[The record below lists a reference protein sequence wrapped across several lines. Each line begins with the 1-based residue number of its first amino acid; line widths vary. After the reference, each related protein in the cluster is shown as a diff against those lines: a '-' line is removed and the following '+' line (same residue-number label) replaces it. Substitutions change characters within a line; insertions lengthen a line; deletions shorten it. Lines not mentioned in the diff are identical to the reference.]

1 MMSATEYMALLK
13 KTGLLSPAQWTV
25 AEEASRRHS
34 SPAELSTELVRLG
47 LLTTWQSMQLLK
59 GQTGFVLHHYR
70 LLEAVGR
77 GGMGHVF
84 KAQDSR
90 SSGIVAIKVMSRKL
104 SSNQNLVSRF
114 RREIRASSRLS
125 SPNIVRTLD
134 AGRVGKID
142 FMVMEF
148 VNGDQLDS
156 ILTRLPLIPPSTACE
171 VIRQAAL
178 GLQHAFECRMVH
190 RDIKPGNLMVDWD
203 TEGRG
208 IIKIMDMGLVRLDEE
223 KENATAVTRAG
234 QVMGTPDYMSPEQG
248 LNTSNVDIRSD
259 IYSLGCTFYR
269 MLTGRMP
276 FPGDNPLQVLMARC
290 REDAPSPKLIRPDIP
305 DAIDAIV
312 RKMTRLNAAERYQ
325 TPAEAV
331 AALEP
336 HCGPLTIAALRQC
349 AREQGADEEAIV
361 LDAASRV
368 DLSDPQDAGYQQFLR
383 EMDTGASVD
392 LMMSNTPSG
401 GFALAPTF
409 PVLQDRRT
417 HSPDRRPG
425 DVANRTGHRNRRT
438 GLLILSVVAVVVAIV
453 GTIVLFRSPSK
464 PAASDSQN
472 KTAQAQPVAEKSAP
486 PSAKLIDSAPLD
498 YSGGDQ
504 LDYQPEFDGS
514 PPAPSDGQLVW
525 KLVAGHPSGVSI
537 NARTGNISW
546 KIPDGIQ
553 EAAYPIP
560 FILLHKLDGSET
572 VIAKSEITV
581 VIKSALPKFQLTPPK
596 TISIRPGQSVAQRIE
611 SVPPPPRQG
620 SIRFRLAGKVLDGMS
635 IDGGGGEFRWTPQ
648 NDQLGKHQ
656 LTVELHDQQSKTT
669 LASTTLDV
677 VVVPQNFQLVLPGVP
692 SQTASPGQT
701 LRIPLFG
708 KTPPKEYGQLYTL
721 QLENRGL
728 PPNVGLEDGS
738 STLVWDVPAD
748 ARGSFSIT
756 LNPRILIPDLPLP
769 TDAKP
774 VVINITVG
782 TPKPSTTKPL
792 SNIPDPELVQKAET
806 ELRERHRRELAS
818 TTRRTSLLK
827 QLLETALDQ
836 PPGPGDLALLNVI
849 ITSEGGTK
857 AADSILDATLLRKKR
872 YNVEIPQE
880 IVELC
885 KQLKP
890 ASLNPAQGDR
900 ISEFCLA
907 LAANALASEQ
917 WGALQE
923 FLKVPVE
930 YSKKGGRNSLP
941 EEFTTDLTKAL
952 EAASL
957 LQQQSSATP
966 DILKRDIEAT
976 LSTWQFQPALR
987 GPNGIRAITAVPANL
1002 PAPPTETAPW
1012 TYVDDRVSLKGQPS
1026 PISYGILDPA
1036 LDSNGWILRTQVAAS
1051 ATSCRFAVGTDEN
1064 GKLKG
1069 YMISLEPPQIGLTIQ
1084 LPSGNVV
1091 APPNPNASWPTSGSS
1106 HDLEI
1111 RVYGR
1116 EFRVR
1121 IDGIVVATGNFPQ
1134 SAKGAAGFL
1143 ASMEKAAPDKPVLEL
1158 RRTRFLRLP

>member
-1 MMSATEYMALLK
+1 MSAPEYMALLK
-13 KTGLLSPAQWTV
+13 KTGLLSAAQWTI
-25 AEEASRRHS
+25 AEEASRKQS
-34 SPAELSTELVRLG
+34 SPAELSKELVRLG

-90 SSGIVAIKVMSRKL
+90 SSAIVAIKVMSRKL

-125 SPNIVRTLD
+125 SPNIVRTID

-148 VNGDQLDS
+148 VNGDQLDG
-156 ILTRLPLIPPSTACE
+156 ILARLPLIPPGTACE

-203 TEGRG
+203 ADGRG

-312 RKMTRLNAAERYQ
+312 RKMTRLNADDRYQ
-325 TPAEAV
+325 TPADV
-331 AALEP
+331 AAALGP
-336 HCGPLTIAALRQC
+336 HCGPLTITALRQC
-349 AREQGADEEAIV
+349 AREQGADEESII

-417 HSPDRRPG
+417 PTADRRTS
-425 DVANRTGHRNRRT
+425 DVAHRTSHRNRRT
-438 GLLILSVVAVVVAIV
+438 GLLILSLAAVVVAVV
-453 GTIVLFRSPSK
+453 GTIVLLRTPPK
-464 PAASDSQN
+464 QTAKDNPD
-472 KTAQAQPVAEKSAP
+472 KTAQSTPVAEKSAP
-486 PSAKLIDSAPLD
+486 PAATLDVAEPLNHAA
-498 YSGGDQ
+498 GDQ
-504 LDYQPEFDGS
+504 LDYRPTFIGT
-514 PPAPSDGQLVW
+514 PPNPTAGRLIW
-525 KLVAGHPSGVSI
+525 KLVAGSPQGVSI
-537 NARTGNISW
+537 DAKDGRIRW
-546 KIPDGIQ
+546 KIPDGFPNG
-553 EAAYPIP
+553 AYPIP
-560 FILLHKLDGSET
+560 FLLIYELDGAET
-572 VIAKSEITV
+572 VLSQSQIVA
-581 VIKSALPKFQLTPPK
+581 VIKSAVPEYQLIQPK
-596 TISIRPGQSVAQRIE
+596 TISIRPGQSVAQRVE
-611 SVPPPPRQG
+611 AVPPPPRQG
-620 SIRFRLAGKVLDGMS
+620 SIRFQLAGKVLDGMT
-635 IDGGGGEFRWTPQ
+635 IDGEGGEFRWTPK

-656 LTVELHDQQSKTT
+656 LTVELHDRQAKTT
-669 LASTTLDV
+669 VATTTLDV
-677 VVVPQNFQLVLPGVP
+677 VVVPPNFQLILPGIP
-692 SQTASPGQT
+692 NQSASPGQT

-708 KTPPKEYGQLYTL
+708 NAPPKEFGQLYTL

-728 PPNVGLEDGS
+728 PPNVGLEQSGT
-738 STLVWDVPAD
+738 TLVWDVPAD
-748 ARGSFSIT
+748 ARGNFSIT
-756 LNPRILIPDLPLP
+756 LNPRMLIPDIPLP
-769 TDAKP
+769 NGTKP

-782 TPKPSTTKPL
+782 TSKPNTPGIANAL
-792 SNIPDPELVQKAET
+792 PDPELVQQAET
-806 ELRERHRRELAS
+806 ELRERHRRDLAS
-818 TTRRTSLLK
+818 TSRRSTLLK
-827 QLLETALDQ
+827 QLLDTALDQ
-836 PPGPGDLALLNVI
+836 PPGSSDLALLNI
-849 ITSEGGTK
+849 IISSEGGTK
-857 AADSILDATLLRKKR
+857 AADSILDAALLRNKR
-872 YNVEIPQE
+872 YKLEIPQE
-880 IVELC
+880 IAELC
-885 KQLKP
+885 TQLKP
-890 ASLNPAQGDR
+890 ASLSPLQGDR

-907 LAANALASEQ
+907 LAANALANQQ
-917 WGALQE
+917 WASLQE
-923 FLKVPVE
+923 FLKVPLE
-930 YSKKGGRNSLP
+930 YSKKVGRNAFP
-941 EEFTTDLTKAL
+941 EQFTTDLAKAL
-952 EAASL
+952 EAATA

-976 LSTWQFQPALR
+976 LSTWQFQPALQ
-987 GPNGIRAITAVPANL
+987 GPNGIRPISSTTNNQPPAAPDAHSWSYNNDHITLVG
-1002 PAPPTETAPW
+1002 
-1012 TYVDDRVSLKGQPS
+1012 KPS
-1026 PISYGILDPA
+1026 TNSYGILDPT
-1036 LDSNGWILRTQVAAS
+1036 LDANRWILRTQVAAS
-1051 ATSCRFAVGTDEN
+1051 SSSCRFAVGTDDN
-1064 GKLKG
+1064 GKFNG
-1069 YMISLEPPQIGLTIQ
+1069 YLIFLEPTQIGRTIQ
-1084 LPSGNVV
+1084 LPANNLI
-1091 APPNPNASWPTSGSS
+1091 APPNPNASWPASGNS

-1111 RVYGR
+1111 RIDGR

-1121 IDGIVVATGNFPQ
+1121 IDGNVVASGNFPQ
-1134 SAKGAAGFL
+1134 TAKGAAGFI
-1143 ASMEKAAPDKPVLEL
+1143 ASMERATPDKPVLDL